1 MVVLVRRDTPQY
13 CVMVTL
19 EDWPRQVTRTVAR
32 EIRRHRDGKMSAQQL
47 ADRTGELGME
57 IPRSVLANLESGR
70 RETVTVPELLI
81 LAAALQVAPT
91 ELICPVGYDEQIEI
105 LPGRMMDPLSASRWV
120 DGELVL
126 ELTATKT
133 SLRPPAAGEESSTRL
148 LEQHAGLVEE
158 VEVHDAEADR
168 AAADLAG
175 ISAGVDLA
183 ASLLRQAA
191 EDGSSAEFINKL
203 QDEEKT
209 ALATRERAAAEL
221 AYKRSAAARYR
232 EAAGQSLRYIRADM
246 RRRGMLLP
254 ALPQSL
260 ALEEEPGP
268 EEGEAS

>member
-1 MVVLVRRDTPQY
+1 
-13 CVMVTL
+13 
-19 EDWPRQVTRTVAR
+19 
-32 EIRRHRDGKMSAQQL
+32 MSAQQL
-47 ADRTGELGME
+47 SDRTGELGMQ

-70 RETVTVPELLI
+70 RETVTLPELLI
-81 LAAALQVAPT
+81 LAAALQVAPI

-105 LPGRMMDPLSASRWV
+105 LPGRTMDPLSASRWV

-126 ELTATKT
+126 EVTATKT

-175 ISAGVDLA
+175 ISAGVDLST
-183 ASLLRQAA
+183 SLLRQAE

-203 QDEEKT
+203 QAEAQT
-209 ALATRERAAAEL
+209 ALAARDRAAADL
-221 AYKRSAAARYR
+221 AYKRSAAERYR

-254 ALPQSL
+254 ALPPTL
-260 ALEEEPGP
+260 VLDEETGRS
-268 EEGEAS
+268 EAGDAP